1 MRRPFGWDLPP
12 GVNVS
17 DIPGNRPEDAAWEII
32 LDKLG
37 EHLKT
42 DEARGALVKLAY
54 QSVHGLELVEQLIQ
68 YGIDLGKLDQ
78 MQVEQESAFYHSV
91 FRNEGITKLLD
102 LLREDFES
110 GPVRVYPIPELV
122 AKVNKLGEELL
133 GLLEKIDRGEYGDV
147 P

>member
-1 MRRPFGWDLPP
+1 MINRHPFGWDLPP

-17 DIPGNRPEDAAWEII
+17 DIPGNRPEDEAWDKMLDDFFSKRSSKSPLTDSVSEIVS
-32 LDKLG
+32 
-37 EHLKT
+37 
-42 DEARGALVKLAY
+42 EA
-54 QSVHGLELVEQLIQ
+54 IQ

-91 FRNEGITKLLD
+91 FRNEGVTHLLD